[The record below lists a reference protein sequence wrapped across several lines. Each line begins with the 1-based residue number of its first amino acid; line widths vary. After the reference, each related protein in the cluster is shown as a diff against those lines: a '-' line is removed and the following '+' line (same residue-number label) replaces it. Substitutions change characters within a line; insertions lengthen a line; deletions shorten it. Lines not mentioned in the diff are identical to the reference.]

1 VAFPPG
7 KGKMEQVRKQS
18 SLGRFYTKNRTTH
31 LPRQAR
37 NKPNA
42 FAKTA
47 SGQTHIGK
55 ITPKTTAAPFFL
67 VDHRRPS
74 GDPSNRPQR
83 SAQILA
89 GDSGAGNASSFFG
102 AVFKYSNR
110 CFLSRQARDEHGET
124 LREIKCDAFC
134 YIVQV
139 AARMQHDVTLQ
150 VKNGLFKPFIYK
162 MMILPRQARD
172 KHRENSKNNA
182 VFRT

>member
-1 VAFPPG
+1 
-7 KGKMEQVRKQS
+7 MLRTNVRKRSKKSGVSCRAGGLSAGQGQDGTGKKTIFS
-18 SLGRFYTKNRTTH
+18 GPFLY
-31 LPRQAR
+31 L
-37 NKPNA
+37 KPNNA
-42 FAKTA
+42 FAKTG

-55 ITPKTTAAPFFL
+55 ITPKPAAPFFL

-124 LREIKCDAFC
+124 LRE
-134 YIVQV
+134 
-139 AARMQHDVTLQ
+139 M
-150 VKNGLFKPFIYK
+150 
-162 MMILPRQARD
+162 
-172 KHRENSKNNA
+172 
-182 VFRT
+182 